1 MINWLLALSPI
12 LVVLYL
18 MLGLR
23 WGGVKAGPVGWL
35 AALLASALF
44 FGAGGELLLYA
55 QLKSVFLTL
64 FVLYIIW
71 MALLFYHT
79 VDEAG
84 AVRVIGAGLPRL
96 TADRALQAL
105 LLGWVFSAFLQG
117 ASGFG
122 VPAAVVAPLMVGL
135 GFPKVTALLI
145 PSLGHAWAISFG
157 SLGSSFYALVAAT
170 GRSGA
175 ELAPWGGIMV
185 GLNCLICGAAVLWAA
200 GGPRALRESLVPLL
214 VIGLGMAG
222 VQYVVVTNGF
232 EALGG
237 FSGGL
242 TGLALSLLLFRLPR
256 YQGSAAQRALAA
268 QNAPPD
274 SQEGVIPLRLALVP
288 YALLILV
295 VMGGQLVAPLKE
307 FLGQVELNMH
317 FPELSTS
324 QGWVTPAAT
333 GRSINLLGHAGAL
346 LFYTTVF
353 SYILLRRWGYYKPGA
368 ERRIARNTVRRA
380 TRSSI
385 GIATMVAMAVI
396 MEHAGMTRTLAE
408 GVADAVGGAYPLAS
422 PFIGALGAFMTGS
435 NTNSNVVF
443 GSFQQDAAN
452 ILGLDALIIL
462 ASQTAGAALG
472 SMFAPAKVI
481 VAAGTVGLEGDES
494 EALKKVMSYGLA
506 LVAVISLATWIA
518 IGVWG

>member
-55 QLKSVFLTL
+55 QLKSVLLTL

-96 TADRALQAL
+96 TANRALQAL

-170 GRSGA
+170 DRNGA
-175 ELAPWGGIMV
+175 ELAPWGGVMI
-185 GLNCLICGAAVLWAA
+185 GLTCLLCGAAVLWAA

-237 FSGGL
+237 FCGGL
-242 TGLALSLLLFRLPR
+242 AGLALSLLLFRLPR
-256 YQGSAAQRALAA
+256 YQGSAAQ
-268 QNAPPD
+268 NAPPD
-274 SQEGVIPLRLALVP
+274 SQENVIPLRLALVP
-288 YALLILV
+288 YILLVLV
-295 VMGGQLVAPLKE
+295 VMGGQLVAPLEE
-307 FLGQVELNMH
+307 FLGQVDLNMH
-317 FPELSTS
+317 FPELNTS
-324 QGWVTPAAT
+324 QGWVMPAKE
-333 GRSINLLGHAGAL
+333 GRSINLFGHAGAL
-346 LFYTTVF
+346 LFYTTVL
-353 SYILLRRWGYYKPGA
+353 SYLLLRRWGYYSPGA
-368 ERRIARNTVRRA
+368 EGRILCNTVRRA

-396 MEHAGMTRTLAE
+396 MEHAGMTRALAE
-408 GVADAVGGAYPLAS
+408 GVSEAVGGAYPLAS

-435 NTNSNVVF
+435 NTNSNVIF
-443 GSFQQDAAN
+443 GSFQQDAAE
-452 ILGLDALIIL
+452 ILGLNALIIL

-506 LVAVISLATWIA
+506 LVAVISLATWVA